1 MVRITLVAPAVNAAL
16 RQVRFDDA
24 APDAAGLR
32 RAAAA
37 ATALPHHDMA
47 FTAPSER
54 CRGTATALGL
64 DAAVAPELGDLDVG
78 RWRGRS
84 LDEVGQ
90 EAPEEVAAW
99 LSDPAAAP
107 HGGETL
113 LELVERIGAWL
124 ETRREDPAQP
134 APARATR
141 RESPAPAAPPTS
153 AGEIRREGPPP
164 AAPPAPARAAR
175 LLAVVE
181 PAVVRAALVHALGLP
196 APTFWRLDV
205 APLTATELS
214 GRAGRWN
221 LRCGHPLAGSAP

>member
-24 APDAAGLR
+24 PPDAAGSR

-37 ATALPHHDMA
+37 AAALPHHDMA

-54 CRGTATALGL
+54 CRGTAAALGL
-64 DAAVAPELGDLDVG
+64 DAAVTPELCDLDMG

-124 ETRREDPAQP
+124 DARREEPAS
-134 APARATR
+134 AT
-141 RESPAPAAPPTS
+141 
-153 AGEIRREGPPP
+153 
-164 AAPPAPARAAR
+164 PPAPARAAR

>member
-1 MVRITLVAPAVNAAL
+1 MRRGWVVRITLVAPAVNAAL

-24 APDAAGLR
+24 PPDAAGLR
-32 RAAAA
+32 RATAAA
-37 ATALPHHDMA
+37 GALPHRDTA

-54 CRGTATALGL
+54 CRGTAAALGL
-64 DAAVAPELGDLDVG
+64 DAAVTQELGDLDVG

-84 LDEVGQ
+84 LDEVGRK
-90 EAPEEVAAW
+90 APEEVAGW

-124 ETRREDPAQP
+124 DARREDPAP
-134 APARATR
+134 ATP
-141 RESPAPAAPPTS
+141 
-153 AGEIRREGPPP
+153 G
-164 AAPPAPARAAR
+164 RAAR

-196 APTFWRLDV
+196 APAFWRLDV

-221 LRCGHPLAGSAP
+221 LRCGYPLAGRAP

>member
-24 APDAAGLR
+24 PPDAAGLR

-37 ATALPHHDMA
+37 AAALPHHDMA

-54 CRGTATALGL
+54 CRGTAAALGL
-64 DAAVAPELGDLDVG
+64 DAAVTPELGDLDVG

-84 LDEVGQ
+84 LDEVGR
-90 EAPEEVAAW
+90 EAPEEVAGW

-124 ETRREDPAQP
+124 DARREDP
-134 APARATR
+134 
-141 RESPAPAAPPTS
+141 
-153 AGEIRREGPPP
+153 
-164 AAPPAPARAAR
+164 APPAPAREAR

-181 PAVVRAALVHALGLP
+181 PAVVRAALVYALGLP

-221 LRCGHPLAGSAP
+221 LRCGHPLAGRVP

>member
-24 APDAAGLR
+24 PPDPAGVR
-32 RAAAA
+32 RAEAAAA
-37 ATALPHHDMA
+37 ALPHHDTA
-47 FTAPSER
+47 FTGPSAR
-54 CRGTATALGL
+54 CRGTAQALGL
-64 DAAVAPELGDLDVG
+64 DAAVAAELGDLDVG
-78 RWRGRS
+78 RWRGRL

-90 EAPEEVAAW
+90 EGPEEVAAW

-107 HGGETL
+107 HGGESL

-124 ETRREDPAQP
+124 EAH
-134 APARATR
+134 
-141 RESPAPAAPPTS
+141 RESPSPAASPAS
-153 AGEIRREGPPP
+153 AREG
-164 AAPPAPARAAR
+164 R

-196 APTFWRLDV
+196 APAFWRLDV

-221 LRCGHPLAGSAP
+221 LRCGYPLAGSAS

>member
-1 MVRITLVAPAVNAAL
+1 MRFTLVAPAVNAAL

-24 APDAAGLR
+24 PPDPAGVR
-32 RAAAA
+32 RAEAAA
-37 ATALPHHDMA
+37 PALPHHDMA
-47 FTAPSER
+47 FTAPSAR
-54 CRGTATALGL
+54 CRGTAQALGL
-64 DAAVAPELGDLDVG
+64 DAAVVPELGDLDVG

-90 EAPEEVAAW
+90 EAPEEAAAW

-107 HGGETL
+107 HGGESL

-124 ETRREDPAQP
+124 ETHL
-134 APARATR
+134 
-141 RESPAPAAPPTS
+141 ESPSP
-153 AGEIRREGPPP
+153 GV
-164 AAPPAPARAAR
+164 PPAPAGR

-196 APTFWRLDV
+196 APAFWRLDV

-221 LRCGHPLAGSAP
+221 LRCGHPLAASVP

>member
-1 MVRITLVAPAVNAAL
+1 MRRGWVVRITLVAPAVNAAL

-24 APDAAGLR
+24 PPDAAGLR
-32 RAAAA
+32 RASAAA
-37 ATALPHHDMA
+37 AALPHHDMA

-54 CRGTATALGL
+54 CRGTAAALGL
-64 DAAVAPELGDLDVG
+64 DAAVTPELGDLDVG

-90 EAPEEVAAW
+90 EAPEEVAGW

-113 LELVERIGAWL
+113 LELVERIGVWL
-124 ETRREDPAQP
+124 EARREDPAP
-134 APARATR
+134 AAPARGTC
-141 RESPAPAAPPTS
+141 REDP
-153 AGEIRREGPPP
+153 
-164 AAPPAPARAAR
+164 APPAPARGAR

-196 APTFWRLDV
+196 TPTFWRLDV

>member
-1 MVRITLVAPAVNAAL
+1 MRRGWVVRITLVAPAVNAAL

-24 APDAAGLR
+24 PPDAAGSR

-37 ATALPHHDMA
+37 AVGLPHHDMA

-54 CRGTATALGL
+54 CRGTAAALGL
-64 DAAVAPELGDLDVG
+64 DAAVTPELRDLDMG

-90 EAPEEVAAW
+90 EAPEEVAGW

-113 LELVERIGAWL
+113 LELVARIGAWL
-124 ETRREDPAQP
+124 DARREDPA
-134 APARATR
+134 
-141 RESPAPAAPPTS
+141 
-153 AGEIRREGPPP
+153 P
-164 AAPPAPARAAR
+164 AAPPAPARAAQ

>member
-1 MVRITLVAPAVNAAL
+1 MV
-16 RQVRFDDA
+16 
-24 APDAAGLR
+24 
-32 RAAAA
+32 
-37 ATALPHHDMA
+37 
-47 FTAPSER
+47 
-54 CRGTATALGL
+54 
-64 DAAVAPELGDLDVG
+64 PELGDLDVG

-107 HGGETL
+107 HGGESL

-124 ETRREDPAQP
+124 ETHL
-134 APARATR
+134 
-141 RESPAPAAPPTS
+141 ESPSP
-153 AGEIRREGPPP
+153 GV
-164 AAPPAPARAAR
+164 PPAPAGR

-196 APTFWRLDV
+196 APAFWRLDV

-221 LRCGHPLAGSAP
+221 LRCGHPLAASVP

>member
-1 MVRITLVAPAVNAAL
+1 MRRGWVVRITLVAPAVNAAL

-24 APDAAGLR
+24 PPDAAGVR
-32 RAAAA
+32 PAGAAAA
-37 ATALPHHDMA
+37 AQPHHDMA

-54 CRGTATALGL
+54 CRGTAAALGL
-64 DAAVAPELGDLDVG
+64 DAAVTPELRDLDVG

-90 EAPEEVAAW
+90 EAPEEVAGW

-124 ETRREDPAQP
+124 DARREDPAP
-134 APARATR
+134 AAPRAPARD
-141 RESPAPAAPPTS
+141 
-153 AGEIRREGPPP
+153 
-164 AAPPAPARAAR
+164 AR

>member
-1 MVRITLVAPAVNAAL
+1 MRRGWVVRITLVAPAVNAAL
-16 RQVRFDDA
+16 RQVRFDDGP
-24 APDAAGLR
+24 PDAAGSR

-37 ATALPHHDMA
+37 AAALPHHDMA

-54 CRGTATALGL
+54 CRGTAAALGL
-64 DAAVAPELGDLDVG
+64 DAVVTPELRDLDMG

-124 ETRREDPAQP
+124 DARREEP
-134 APARATR
+134 APAT
-141 RESPAPAAPPTS
+141 
-153 AGEIRREGPPP
+153 
-164 AAPPAPARAAR
+164 PPAPARAAR

-196 APTFWRLDV
+196 APAFWRLDV

>member
-24 APDAAGLR
+24 PPDAAGVR

-37 ATALPHHDMA
+37 AAALPHHDMA

-54 CRGTATALGL
+54 CRGTAAALGL
-64 DAAVAPELGDLDVG
+64 DAAVTPELRDLDVG

-90 EAPEEVAAW
+90 EAPEEVAGW

-124 ETRREDPAQP
+124 DARREDPA
-134 APARATR
+134 
-141 RESPAPAAPPTS
+141 
-153 AGEIRREGPPP
+153 P
-164 AAPPAPARAAR
+164 AAPPAPARDAR

-181 PAVVRAALVHALGLP
+181 PAVVRAALVYALGLP

>member
-24 APDAAGLR
+24 PPDAAGSR

-37 ATALPHHDMA
+37 AAALPHHDMA

-54 CRGTATALGL
+54 CRGTAAALGL
-64 DAAVAPELGDLDVG
+64 DAAVTPELRDLDMG

-90 EAPEEVAAW
+90 EAPEEVAGW

-124 ETRREDPAQP
+124 DARREEP
-134 APARATR
+134 APAT
-141 RESPAPAAPPTS
+141 
-153 AGEIRREGPPP
+153 
-164 AAPPAPARAAR
+164 PPAPARTAR

-221 LRCGHPLAGSAP
+221 LRCGHPLAGSAQ

>member
-1 MVRITLVAPAVNAAL
+1 MRRGWVVRITLIAPAVNAAL

-24 APDAAGLR
+24 PPDAAGLR

-37 ATALPHHDMA
+37 ATSLPHHDMA

-54 CRGTATALGL
+54 CRGTAEALGL
-64 DAAVAPELGDLDVG
+64 GAAVTPELRDLDVG

-90 EAPEEVAAW
+90 EAPEEVAGW

-124 ETRREDPAQP
+124 EARREDPAPPVP
-134 APARATR
+134 AP
-141 RESPAPAAPPTS
+141 ES
-153 AGEIRREGPPP
+153 PPP

-196 APTFWRLDV
+196 APAFWRLDV

-221 LRCGHPLAGSAP
+221 LRCGYPLVGSAP

>member
-24 APDAAGLR
+24 PPDPAGVHR
-32 RAAAA
+32 AEAAAA
-37 ATALPHHDMA
+37 ALPHHDTA
-47 FTAPSER
+47 FTAPSAR
-54 CRGTATALGL
+54 CRGTAQALGL

-107 HGGETL
+107 HGGESL
-113 LELVERIGAWL
+113 LELAERIGAWL
-124 ETRREDPAQP
+124 EAH
-134 APARATR
+134 
-141 RESPAPAAPPTS
+141 RESPSPAV
-153 AGEIRREGPPP
+153 
-164 AAPPAPARAAR
+164 PPAPAREER

-196 APTFWRLDV
+196 APAFWRLDV

-221 LRCGHPLAGSAP
+221 LRCGHPLAGSVS